1 MAIFRQR
8 ASATPPRRRRGRL
21 WLRLVAGF
29 VTAVLLGVGAAAGAV
44 HWGLAKIDRSVVA
57 GLTANSAEAAE
68 VAEGPEILNVL
79 LVGSDSRE
87 GLTDQEIRSFGTG
100 RAEGNRTDTLMLV
113 QLEVGGDGRGAI
125 LSFPRDLLVTR
136 CDGTQGRINAAY
148 GIGLERDGDG
158 PSCVVDTVASVTGLE
173 IHHYVEVSFAGF
185 LKVVDAIGGVGLY
198 LDEPLSDEKAHIEL
212 PAGCVELRG
221 PDALGFVR
229 ARHVDNDFGRIAR
242 QQRFIK
248 ETVREATDLGVLANP
263 ARLYS
268 VVEAAASAMRTDDQ
282 LDLGGMRAIAE
293 GMRRLTAEGLQVH
306 TVPSEAQLRNGV
318 WYVVEHTRKARALYR
333 SFRDGTVLQDAPL
346 QEAATPALPSVTVLN
361 ASATPGLAA
370 TAAELLTAEGF
381 GLTEVGNAD
390 ETDLQ
395 QTRIL
400 HPPELEEAAAQLAE
414 VFPDAD
420 VIPGVSGL
428 PLTVKLGADL
438 QPSDLA
444 ARLDE
449 VAPTPSPGASDRPS
463 AQETEAAP
471 ATEPAYRGAKMTDV
485 DC

>member
-1 MAIFRQR
+1 MAIPGQR
-8 ASATPPRRRRGRL
+8 ASTTPPRRRRSPL

-29 VTAVLLGVGAAAGAV
+29 VTAVMLGVGAAAGLM
-44 HWGLAKIDRSVVA
+44 HWGLAKIDRSVVT
-57 GLTANSAEAAE
+57 GLTSNFAEAAE
-68 VAEGPEILNVL
+68 FDEGPELLNVL

-87 GLTDQEIRSFGTG
+87 GLSAEEIRTFGTG
-100 RAEGNRTDTLMLV
+100 RSEGNRTDTLMLV
-113 QLEVGGDGRGAI
+113 QLEVGGEGRGAI
-125 LSFPRDLLVTR
+125 LSFPRDLVVTR
-136 CDGTQGRINAAY
+136 CDGTEGRINAAY
-148 GIGLERDGDG
+148 GIGLERNGDG
-158 PSCVVDTVASVTGLE
+158 PSCLVETVSSATGLE

-198 LDEPLSDEKAHIEL
+198 LDEPLSDEKAHIDL

-248 ETVREATDLGVLANP
+248 ETVREATEVGVLANP

-268 VVEAAASAMRTDDQ
+268 VVDAAASAVHTDDG
-282 LDLGGMRAIAE
+282 LDLAGMRRIAE
-293 GMRRLTAEGLQVH
+293 GMRRLTAGGLQVH
-306 TVPSEAQLRNGV
+306 TVPSEASFINGV
-318 WYVVEHTRKARALYR
+318 WYVIEHPRKARALYR
-333 SFRDGTVLQDAPL
+333 SFRDGTVLQDAPPV
-346 QEAATPALPSVTVLN
+346 EETTPALPSVTVLN
-361 ASATPGLAA
+361 ASGTPGLAA
-370 TAAELLTAEGF
+370 TAGELLEAKGF
-381 GLTEVGNAD
+381 GLQEVGNAE
-390 ETDLQ
+390 ETDLER
-395 QTRIL
+395 TRIL

-438 QPSDLA
+438 RPADLA
-444 ARLDE
+444 NGAKPPPSAGSE
-449 VAPTPSPGASDRPS
+449 SPGP
-463 AQETEAAP
+463 QESEAAQ
-471 ATEPAYRGAKMTDV
+471 ATEPAYLGAEMTDV

>member
-1 MAIFRQR
+1 MI
-8 ASATPPRRRRGRL
+8 G
-21 WLRLVAGF
+21 
-29 VTAVLLGVGAAAGAV
+29 GVAAAGLV
-44 HWGLAKIDRSVVA
+44 HWGLARIDRSVVA
-57 GLTANSAEAAE
+57 GLTADTAAAAE
-68 VAEGPEILNVL
+68 VDQGPEILNVL

-87 GLTDQEIRSFGTG
+87 GLTGEQIRAFGTG
-100 RAEGNRTDTLMLV
+100 RSEGNRTDTLMLV
-113 QLEVGGDGRGAI
+113 QLEVGGEGRGSI
-125 LSFPRDLLVTR
+125 LSFPRDLLVER
-136 CDGTQGRINAAY
+136 CDGTQGRINASY

-158 PSCVVDTVASVTGLE
+158 PSCVVETVASHTGLQ

-198 LDEPLSDEKAHIEL
+198 LDQPLSDELAHIDL

-263 ARLYS
+263 ARLYA
-268 VVEAAASAMRTDDQ
+268 VVEAAASAVRTDDR
-282 LDLGGMRAIAE
+282 LDLAGMRRIAQ

-306 TVPSEAQLRNGV
+306 TVPSEASFINGV
-318 WYVVEHTRKARALYR
+318 WYVIEHPRQARALYR
-333 SFRDGTVLQDAPL
+333 SFRDGTVLEGAPP
-346 QEAATPALPSVTVLN
+346 EEEATPALPSVTVLN
-361 ASATPGLAA
+361 ASGTAGLAA
-370 TAAELLTAEGF
+370 IAGELLEAEGF

-390 ETDLQ
+390 EADLER
-395 QTRIL
+395 TRIL
-400 HPPELEEAAAQLAE
+400 HPPELQEAATRLAD

-438 QPSDLA
+438 QPADLT
-444 ARLDE
+444 ARLDPQADAADDE
-449 VAPTPSPGASDRPS
+449 GSERPAPQES
-463 AQETEAAP
+463 AAAP
-471 ATEPAYRGAKMTDV
+471 ASEPAYRGAKMTDV

>member
-1 MAIFRQR
+1 MAIFGQR
-8 ASATPPRRRRGRL
+8 ASTTPPRRRRGRL
-21 WLRLVAGF
+21 WVRLIAGF
-29 VTAVLLGVGAAAGAV
+29 LAAMVVGAVAAAGLV
-44 HWGLAKIDRSVVA
+44 HWGLAKIDRTVVA
-57 GLTANSAEAAE
+57 GLTGDTAAAAE
-68 VAEGPEILNVL
+68 VAAGPEVLNVL

-87 GLTDQEIRSFGTG
+87 GLTGEQIRAFGTG

-113 QLEVGGDGRGAI
+113 QLEVGGEGRGSI

-158 PSCVVDTVASVTGLE
+158 PSCVVETVASLTGLQ

-198 LDEPLSDEKAHIEL
+198 LDKPLSDELAHIDL

-221 PDALGFVR
+221 PEALGFVR

-248 ETVREATDLGVLANP
+248 ETVREATELGMLANP

-268 VVEAAASAMRTDDQ
+268 VVDAAASAVLTDDR
-282 LDLGGMRAIAE
+282 LDLAGMRRIAE

-306 TVPSEAQLRNGV
+306 TVPGEARFTDGV
-318 WYVVEHTRKARALYR
+318 WYVIEHPRQARALYR
-333 SFRDGTVLQDAPL
+333 SFRDGTVLQGAPPT
-346 QEAATPALPSVTVLN
+346 EEATPGLPSVTVLN
-361 ASATPGLAA
+361 ASGTPGLGA
-370 TAAELLTAEGF
+370 TAGELLQAEGF
-381 GLTEVGNAD
+381 GLSEVGNAD
-390 ETDLQ
+390 ETDLER
-395 QTRIL
+395 TRIL
-400 HPPELEEAAAQLAE
+400 HPPELEEAAVRLAE

-420 VIPGVSGL
+420 VIAGVSGL

-438 QPSDLA
+438 QPQDLA
-444 ARLDE
+444 ARLAAEPDGDGGTE
-449 VAPTPSPGASDRPS
+449 RPGPRKTP
-463 AQETEAAP
+463 EAP
-471 ATEPAYRGAKMTDV
+471 ASEPTYLGAKMTDV